1 MNKMNYDR
9 KCIEY
14 DKTMLAKYLEDL
26 QIVGSLSGLFSD
38 SSIPFIHYRASENL
52 FCNAL
57 NAINLARAD
66 VSADAKL
73 EDKGI
78 GIKTFLEGNKKTLQ
92 KIAEFNEQQILYRDL
107 DTMEKIKKVSHF
119 RNKRIQFTK
128 TAYAINEMLY
138 HCIIRNKEGFFLF
151 EEPMNEIDIN
161 SLKIISEHPHTIIF
175 TDNQEE
181 YKFDES
187 KSTLYKRFITDEY
200 FASVKV
206 NILEN
211 PIEELRKVNLLEGD
225 IETIIPEHIVLPLYS
240 CTQTGEK
247 IVFPKSGLNLWNAGG
262 RQRKANEVYIPYP
275 ALIRDSFENFF
286 PNRDESF
293 EVTIPNGKILSMKV
307 CQENGKAIMSNPNT
321 ALGEWILRDILKL
334 PEGKVVTYE
343 MLLEIGI
350 DSVYFQK
357 IGNKYTMDFRPV
369 GSYEQFIDN
378 EFNR

>member
-1 MNKMNYDR
+1 MNRMNYDR
-9 KCIEY
+9 RCIQY
-14 DKTMLAKYLEDL
+14 DKTMLEKYLEDL

-73 EDKGI
+73 DDKGI

-92 KIAEFNEQQILYRDL
+92 KIAEFNEQQILYKDL
-107 DTMEKIKKVSHF
+107 SAMEKIKKVSQF

-128 TAYAINEMLY
+128 SAYAISDMLY
-138 HCIIRNKEGFFLF
+138 HCIVRNNDGFFLF
-151 EEPMNEIDIN
+151 EEPMNEIDID
-161 SLKIISEHPHTIIF
+161 SLKIISENAHSILF
-175 TDNQEE
+175 TDNNQE

-211 PIEELRKVNLLEGD
+211 PIEELRKIKFMEGD
-225 IETIIPEHIVLPLYS
+225 IETTIPEHIVLPLYS
-240 CTQTGEK
+240 ITSTGNK
-247 IVFPKSGLNLWNAGG
+247 IVYPKSGLNLWNAGG
-262 RQRKANEVYIPYP
+262 RQRKANEVYIQHPV
-275 ALIRDSFENFF
+275 LIRDLFENFF

-293 EVTIPNGKILSMKV
+293 EVTLPNGKILSMKV

-334 PEGKVVTYE
+334 SEGTVVTYE

-350 DSVYFQK
+350 DSIYFQK

-369 GSYEQFIDN
+369 GSYEKFIDN
-378 EFNR
+378 EI

>member
-1 MNKMNYDR
+1 MNRMNYDR
-9 KCIEY
+9 KCIQY
-14 DKTMLAKYLEDL
+14 DKTMLEKYLEDL

-38 SSIPFIHYRASENL
+38 SNTPFIHYRASENL

-92 KIAEFNEQQILYRDL
+92 KIAEFNEQQNLYKNL
-107 DTMEKIKKVSHF
+107 SAIEKIKKVSQF

-128 TAYAINEMLY
+128 NAYAIKDMLY
-138 HCIIRNKEGFFLF
+138 HCIVRNNYGFFLF
-151 EEPMNEIDIN
+151 EEPMNEIDID
-161 SLKIISEHPHTIIF
+161 SLKIISQNAHTILF
-175 TDNQEE
+175 TDDNQE

-211 PIEELRKVNLLEGD
+211 PIEELRKINLAEGD
-225 IETIIPEHIVLPLYS
+225 AETIIPEHIVLPLYS
-240 CTQTGEK
+240 NTSTGEK
-247 IVFPKSGLNLWNAGG
+247 VVYPKSGLNLWNAGG
-262 RQRKANEVYIPYP
+262 RQRKSNEVYIPHP
-275 ALIRDSFENFF
+275 ALIRDLFENFF

-293 EVTIPNGKILSMKV
+293 EVSLPNGKTLSMKV

-334 PEGKVVTYE
+334 PEGTIVTYE

-350 DSVYFQK
+350 DSIYFQK
-357 IGNKYTMDFRPV
+357 AGNRYMMDFRTI
-369 GSYEQFIDN
+369 GSYEKFIDN
-378 EFNR
+378 ET

>member
-1 MNKMNYDR
+1 MNRMNYDR
-9 KCIEY
+9 KCIQY
-14 DKTMLAKYLEDL
+14 DKTMLEKYLEDL

-38 SSIPFIHYRASENL
+38 SSTPFIHYRASENL

-92 KIAEFNEQQILYRDL
+92 KIAEFNEQQILYKDL
-107 DTMEKIKKVSHF
+107 STMEKIKKVSQF

-128 TAYAINEMLY
+128 SAYAINDMLY
-138 HCIIRNKEGFFLF
+138 HCIVRNSDGFFLF
-151 EEPMNEIDIN
+151 EEPMNEIDID
-161 SLKIISEHPHTIIF
+161 SLKIISENAHTILF
-175 TDNQEE
+175 TDNNEE

-211 PIEELRKVNLLEGD
+211 PIEELRKIKFMEGD

-240 CTQTGEK
+240 ITSTGDK
-247 IVFPKSGLNLWNAGG
+247 VVYPKSGLNLWNAGG
-262 RQRKANEVYIPYP
+262 RQRKANEVYIQHPV
-275 ALIRDSFENFF
+275 LIRDLFENFF

-293 EVTIPNGKILSMKV
+293 EVTLPNGKTLSMKV

-334 PEGKVVTYE
+334 PEGTVVTYE

-350 DSVYFQK
+350 DSIYFQK
-357 IGNKYTMDFRPV
+357 IGNNYTMDFRPV
-369 GSYEQFIDN
+369 GSYEKFIDN
-378 EFNR
+378 EI